1 MGSWGHKVYSYNHYM
16 KEKQRGGLVMG
27 LIVKPAVA
35 KEAVRSDEDRPIPNA
50 EKSEIIYKKRALEE

>member
-1 MGSWGHKVYSYNHYM
+1 M

-35 KEAVRSDEDRPIPNA
+35 EEAVRSDEERPISNA
-50 EKSEIIYKKRALEE
+50 EKSEIINKKRALEE